1 MWQSPGSLAGLVS
14 NPEGRSLKSKFD
26 LKIQIRWN
34 PRRLNQTFYIEEGLP
49 EAIMSKMSLIYR
61 SGFAQGCR
69 LLLLALLWLA
79 GAAAGAGERLDLNL
93 DTDWKFIRADPA
105 GASNA
110 DFDAGGWA
118 SVSLPHTYNDTDTF
132 DDYSLPGHR
141 GEQNQWGGRTWYRK
155 MFSLP
160 ENLRGKKVFIEFQGV
175 RQVAEVYLNGHL
187 LGVSKTGF
195 LPFGFDLTPR
205 LHFGTPNVL
214 AVMCDNR
221 FMKDPMEPGAQ
232 NAGEGSLGTNKLNF
246 APPAGGGLA
255 ALSAKVNATI
265 PEAVDQLQAD
275 QIPWNNPHWHP
286 AHGGI
291 YRDVFLHVTDPL
303 HVSLP
308 LYSFLQTA
316 GPYIYTADVSTNA
329 ATIHLE
335 VPVENGRGS
344 NQTIEVV
351 AQILNRDGKAVLTM
365 RQNGEVAAGAG
376 GQLNLSGVLTGPRL
390 WEPDYPYLYRVN
402 IALREGGQTVDTSE
416 IPLGIR
422 TVRWDAQTGFWING
436 HHMKL
441 HGWGQKPTDEWPGL
455 GAAQPDWLHYYTLAL
470 MKAAGG
476 NWVRWGHCAA
486 SEPMIEAG
494 DQLGIMAEQ
503 PGVDGESDTVGA
515 AWEIRAEAFRDLII
529 YFRNHPSI
537 MIWEG
542 GNQKVSLAH
551 VQELRGYMDKYDP
564 HGGRAYAHRR
574 ADQTDAPFMDVCIGT
589 EGGRE
594 ISRLPVVEGEYD
606 REESPRRIWDNFSPP
621 NFGYSEAK
629 GKSDYVLNAEEY
641 AVNEVK
647 QYMLKIGAANHCGG
661 ANWIFS
667 DSTSGGR
674 DAAEVA
680 RASGEVDGVRLPKEA
695 YYVCQAMFRSDPQI
709 HIIGHWNYPAGTRKN
724 VYVVS
729 NCGAVELFVNGK
741 SLGPGKMSDH
751 YLFTFENVAW
761 EPGEI
766 KAVAY
771 RNGKAVDFE
780 SKRTAGPPVA
790 LKLSP
795 ILGPVGLQANG
806 SDVALLD
813 VEAVDARG
821 ERCPTFQ
828 QRVDFDITGPGVWRG
843 GYNSGKTNSINN
855 PFLDLECGI
864 NRVAVR
870 STEKPGDITIR
881 AHGAGLQPASIVIH
895 SKSFPTENGYA
906 LQMPPLPPPPALTK
920 PVYDDPRTMVAA
932 TTKVDTGRYLAA
944 FSYSG
949 PAAAVHVEQD
959 VRDGAKIYADRD
971 FTFNDLPPPLAGS
984 DWVQTANADKLY
996 SAVDLL
1002 DFSLNHN
1009 GVVYVAHDA
1018 RLPVPD
1024 WLQRQ
1029 FSATPM
1035 QVTVNGEPMR
1045 IYERRVRSGESLTLG
1060 SNTENRQFKACNM
1073 YVVFVK
1079 NEDALLHSLN

>member
-1 MWQSPGSLAGLVS
+1 MHQ
-14 NPEGRSLKSKFD
+14 
-26 LKIQIRWN
+26 RWSVQHCL
-34 PRRLNQTFYIEEGLP
+34 RI
-49 EAIMSKMSLIYR
+49 
-61 SGFAQGCR
+61 
-69 LLLLALLWLA
+69 LLALLFLTRVSVMA
-79 GAAAGAGERLDLNL
+79 EERLNLNF
-93 DTDWKFIRADPA
+93 DTGWKFIKADPA
-105 GASNA
+105 NASNL
-110 DFDAGGWA
+110 DFDASSWMP
-118 SVSLPHTYNDTDTF
+118 VSLPHTYNDTDTF
-132 DDYSLPGHR
+132 DDFSLPGHR

-155 MFSLP
+155 TFSLP
-160 ENLRGKKVFIEFQGV
+160 EKLKDKKVFIEFQGV

-195 LPFGFDLTPR
+195 LPFGFDLTPW
-205 LHFGTPNVL
+205 LHFGAPNVL

-221 FMKDPMEPGAQ
+221 FMKDPMTETAETPAP
-232 NAGEGSLGTNKLNF
+232 AEKKTEAEKFNF
-246 APPAGGGLA
+246 APAASGGLA
-255 ALSAKVNATI
+255 ALSAKVNAAI
-265 PEAVDQLQAD
+265 PKNVAELQAD

-291 YRDVFLHVTDPL
+291 YRDVSLHVTDPL
-303 HVSLP
+303 HISLP
-308 LYSFLQTA
+308 LYSFLKTA
-316 GPYIYTADVSTNA
+316 GPYVYATEVSTNT
-329 ATIHLE
+329 ATLHLE

-344 NQTIEVV
+344 KQTIEVV
-351 AQILNRDGKAVLTM
+351 AQILDRDGKPVLTM
-365 RQNGEVAAGAG
+365 RHNGELAAGAS
-376 GQLNLSGVLTGPRL
+376 GQVNLSGVLTQPQL
-390 WEPDYPYLYRVN
+390 WEPDYAYLYRVA
-402 IALREGGQTVDTSE
+402 ISLRAGGETVDTSE
-416 IPLGIR
+416 VPLGIR

-436 HHMKL
+436 HHVKL

-494 DQLGIMAEQ
+494 DRLGIMAEQ

-515 AWEIRAEAFRDLII
+515 AWKVRADAFRDLII

-551 VQELRGYMDKYDP
+551 VRELRGYVDQYDP

-594 ISRLPVVEGEYD
+594 VPRLPVVEGEYD
-606 REESPRRIWDNFSPP
+606 REESPRRIWDDASPP
-621 NFGYSEAK
+621 NFGYPEAK
-629 GKSDYVLNAEEY
+629 GKSDYVLTSEEY

-647 QYMLKIGAANHCGG
+647 QYALKIGAPNHCGG

-695 YYVCQAMFRSDPQI
+695 YYVCQTMFRSDPQI
-709 HIIGHWNYPAGTRKN
+709 HIIGHWNYPAGMKKN
-724 VYVVS
+724 IYVVS

-741 SLGPGKMSDH
+741 SLGRGKVSDH

-766 KAVAY
+766 KAVACQD
-771 RNGKAVDFE
+771 GKALVSE
-780 SKRTAGPPVA
+780 SIKTAGPPVA

-795 ILGPVGLQANG
+795 ILGPDGLQANG

-821 ERCPTFQ
+821 ERCLTFQ
-828 QRVDFDITGPGVWRG
+828 QRVDFDIAGPGAWRG

-855 PFLDLECGI
+855 KFLDLECGI

-870 STEKPGDITIR
+870 STETPGDITI
-881 AHGAGLQPASIVIH
+881 AVHGAGLQPASITIP
-895 SKSFPTENGYA
+895 SRNYATENGYA
-906 LQMPPLPPPPALTK
+906 LQRPPLPPPPVLAR
-920 PVYDDPRTMVAA
+920 PAYDGAQAMVAA
-932 TTKVDTGRYLAA
+932 AAKADTGRYLAA

-959 VRDGAKIYADRD
+959 ARDGAKIYADRD
-971 FTFNDLPPPLAGS
+971 FIFSGLPAPLAGS

-996 SAVDLL
+996 SAADLL
-1002 DFSLNHN
+1002 DFSLNRD
-1009 GVVYVAHDA
+1009 GMVYVAHDA

-1024 WLQRQ
+1024 WLQHQ

-1035 QVTVNGEPMR
+1035 QVVINGQPMK
-1045 IYERRVRSGESLTLG
+1045 IYERRVRNGESLTLG
-1060 SNTENRQFKACNM
+1060 SNTENRQLKSCNM

-1079 NEDALLHSLN
+1079 SSRQPDQASR